1 VGVRHRTDGET
12 RHPQHYFTNQE
23 ITMTFVRTT
32 VSIAVLSSA
41 AMFTSSWAAAD
52 KQHDAHHPAPTT
64 VTQVAQAQPAATS
77 MGMRAGATPPGYADQ
92 MKAMQQMHDKMMA
105 AKTPEERTALM
116 AEQMKL
122 MQGSMNMMGGM
133 GGMGG
138 MGAGAAAGKP
148 ADMAA
153 RQGMMEQRMDMM
165 QSMMQMM
172 MDRMPPVPATK

>member
-1 VGVRHRTDGET
+1 
-12 RHPQHYFTNQE
+12 
-23 ITMTFVRTT
+23 MTFVRTT

-41 AMFTSSWAAAD
+41 AMVTSSWAAAD
-52 KQHDAHHPAPTT
+52 KQHDVHHPAQATAI
-64 VTQVAQAQPAATS
+64 QVAQAQPAATS
-77 MGMRAGATPPGYADQ
+77 MGMRAVATAPGYADQ

-116 AEQMKL
+116 ADQMKL
-122 MQGSMNMMGGM
+122 MQGSMNMM

>member
-1 VGVRHRTDGET
+1 
-12 RHPQHYFTNQE
+12 
-23 ITMTFVRTT
+23 MTFVRTF
-32 VSIAVLSSA
+32 VSIAALTSA
-41 AMFTSSWAAAD
+41 ALATSTWAATD
-52 KQHDAHHPAPTT
+52 DQHGSHHPAPAAAI
-64 VTQVAQAQPAATS
+64 QVAQAQPAATS

>member
-1 VGVRHRTDGET
+1 
-12 RHPQHYFTNQE
+12 
-23 ITMTFVRTT
+23 MTFVRTT

-41 AMFTSSWAAAD
+41 AMFTSTWAAAD
-52 KQHDAHHPAPTT
+52 KQHDAHHPAPAT
-64 VTQVAQAQPAATS
+64 VIQVAQAQPQPAATG
-77 MGMRAGATPPGYADQ
+77 MGMRAGTTAPGYADQ

-105 AKTPEERTALM
+105 TKTPEERITLM

-122 MQGSMNMMGGM
+122 MQGSMNMM

-172 MDRMPPVPATK
+172 MDRMPAVPATK

>member
-1 VGVRHRTDGET
+1 VGVRHRTDGDPLQ
-12 RHPQHYFTNQE
+12 PQHYFTNQE
-23 ITMTFVRTT
+23 INMTFVRTT
-32 VSIAVLSSA
+32 FSIAVLSSA
-41 AMFTSSWAAAD
+41 AMFTSTWAAAD
-52 KQHDAHHPAPTT
+52 KQNDAHHPAPAT
-64 VTQVAQAQPAATS
+64 VIQVAQAQPAATG
-77 MGMRAGATPPGYADQ
+77 MGMRAGAAAPGFADQ

-105 AKTPEERTALM
+105 TKTPEERTALM

-133 GGMGG
+133 GGMGA
-138 MGAGAAAGKP
+138 GAGAGKP

-172 MDRMPPVPATK
+172 MDRMPAVPATR